1 MKQLQSPLS
10 WWLRSARVACL
21 AVLLSAGLSGTAHAQ
36 VQVQPQP
43 ADFLI
48 PPTLLL
54 PNYDRIYPGLTESL
68 EGGAYI
74 ARARSAPA
82 LFYNP
87 AGIATVER
95 TVLNASAQGYEAT
108 VLGGSGFAHTSPI
121 SSFTTIPSF
130 VGVVLGKEVIDWDNV
145 RLGFSVS
152 NPVSWDQAAAAGTA
166 PQQGQR
172 VSYSV
177 HSSFKTLVPGASI
190 GWAATPALRF
200 GGSIEFPYTTISDT
214 GQLSGAITSTTTSQG
229 ALATLAASGSTL
241 QIRGVGSL
249 QWQANDWLELGFIV
263 RTPGLSILKSGALQY
278 EYLSSLNAG
287 SRQVYFQDTGAAFE
301 YRTPWEAGAGVSFD
315 WGVFGF
321 EVDVRYHSGTHT
333 YTLLGSTKTGTV
345 VDTTSGVPVTTVFAL
360 NGVKYRALTVWNGS
374 LGAHL
379 VLTKNFTLS
388 AGSYLDYS
396 PVDSTTTVFRRVD
409 MIGFRTGV
417 SFQIDKVSASVGVGW
432 EHGTGSDDL
441 VPSNVPI
448 PGASSNLTL
457 DTFSLLFSF
466 SFRF

>member
-1 MKQLQSPLS
+1 MNQLQSPRS
-10 WWLRSARVACL
+10 WWRRGAKVACL
-21 AVLLSAGLSGTAHAQ
+21 VFLFVAGAGGTARAQ
-36 VQVQPQP
+36 SQPAPQP
-43 ADFLI
+43 SDLII

-54 PNYDRIYPGLTESL
+54 PNYDRVYPGLTESL

-74 ARARSAPA
+74 ARARNAPA

-87 AGIATVER
+87 AGIATVQR

-108 VLGGSGFAHTSPI
+108 VLGGTGFAHASPI
-121 SSFTTIPSF
+121 SNFTTIPSF
-130 VGVVLGKEVIDWDNV
+130 VGLVLGKEVIDWSDV
-145 RLGFSVS
+145 RIGISVA
-152 NPVSWDQAAAAGTA
+152 NPVSWDQAAAAGTV

-172 VSYSV
+172 ISYSV
-177 HSSFKTLVPGASI
+177 HSSFKTLVPAGSV

-200 GGSIEFPYTTISDT
+200 GGSIEFPYTSLSDT
-214 GQLSGAITSTTTSQG
+214 GQVSGQLTSTTVSQG
-229 ALATLAASGSTL
+229 ALATLATSGSTL
-241 QIRGVGSL
+241 QIRGVGSV
-249 QWQANDWLELGFIV
+249 QWQANDWLELGAVV
-263 RTPGLSILKSGALQY
+263 RTPGLSILKSGTLQY

-287 SRQVYFQDTGAAFE
+287 SRQIYFQDTGAAFD
-301 YRTPWEAGAGVSFD
+301 YRTPWEVGVGASFD

-345 VDTTSGVPVTTVFAL
+345 VDTTSGAPVTTVFGL

-374 LGAHL
+374 LGAH
-379 VLTKNFTLS
+379 VQVTKNWVLS

-396 PVDSTTTVFRRVD
+396 PADTTTTVFRHVD
-409 MIGFRTGV
+409 LIGFRTGV
-417 SFQIDKVSASVGVGW
+417 SFQIDKVSASIGVGW

-441 VPSNVPI
+441 FPAGVPI
-448 PGASSNLTL
+448 PGTASTLTL